1 MASAALNYALNNGMT
16 QEQYYKNI
24 FDYVASNRGLND
36 VQLKA
41 EMDRI
46 GVSPED
52 VANATGVP
60 LAGVQS
66 RFNVATGTGAY
77 VAPTGVAQSAGVTYG
92 LNNNMTQAQI
102 DKNIFDFVANNRGLN
117 DVQLAAE
124 MDRLG
129 FSPNDVARATGVDY
143 AGVLARYN
151 AAKTGL
157 VQTGVTGGTTNV
169 TGGTTGVTNTTG
181 TTGVTGGTT
190 GVTGGTTGVTGGTA
204 GGLLGTTGATSV
216 TGTTPF
222 ANATQ
227 GFAQNFRNYQSIPI
241 GAQYNPNVVGGTGS
255 PYSQIMGQMRP
266 VGNPYANVVAGQAM
280 GGYNPALYD
289 QILAANLER
298 DIAAKSGVTLA
309 DYYGGGGDGAS
320 AGDSGGNTGGGPG
333 TGAAGDAAFAQGGM
347 VNNLLGPNPPGPD
360 DGAGYLQNGEY
371 VVKKSAVNKYGRG
384 LLDMINE
391 GKVPAKKIKSLLG

>member
-1 MASAALNYALNNGMT
+1 MT

-77 VAPTGVAQSAGVTYG
+77 VAPTGVEQSAGLTYG

-157 VQTGVTGGTTNV
+157 VQTRDGTQIVTGDGTGTGTKVVTGDGTGTQIVTGDGTGTKVVAGDGTGTKVVTGTGTGTKVVTGTGTDTGLLGVTG
-169 TGGTTGVTNTTG
+169 TG
-181 TTGVTGGTT
+181 
-190 GVTGGTTGVTGGTA
+190 
-204 GGLLGTTGATSV
+204 
-216 TGTTPF
+216 PF

-255 PYSQIMGQMRP
+255 PYSQIMAQMRP
-266 VGNPYANVVAGQAM
+266 VGNPYAGVIANQAM

-289 QILAANLER
+289 QLLTNEV
-298 DIAAKSGVTLA
+298 AKSAPNLVPTTAQQDIQNQLGMEQ
-309 DYYGGGGDGAS
+309 S
-320 AGDSGGNTGGGPG
+320 STGGM
-333 TGAAGDAAFAQGGM
+333 AKGGM
-347 VNNLLGPNPPGPD
+347 VHGGLMFGMNPPGPD
-360 DGAGYLQNGEY
+360 DGAVNLDMGEY
-371 VVKKSAVNKYGRG
+371 VIKKSSVNKYGRG

-391 GKVPAKKIKSLLG
+391 GKVPAKKLKSLLG